1 MTFFSDVFPA
11 HGRRLRYLSFLFG
24 DHKRYEVSAFF
35 SPPKPAKYL
44 KRICHRK
51 EVLRTRQNGLPCLFD
66 IDQFNYIPECHD
78 PLGVESGAISDG
90 QMSAS
95 SQWDENLT
103 ASQGR
108 LNVKAVPGEGGSWS
122 AKDNNVRQWLQV
134 DLGNP
139 HTKVTA
145 LATQGRSDY
154 PQWVTKYKVQYSGDG
169 DNFQHFMEEQPSKI
183 TVRWYPP

>member
-1 MTFFSDVFPA
+1 M
-11 HGRRLRYLSFLFG
+11 
-24 DHKRYEVSAFF
+24 
-35 SPPKPAKYL
+35 
-44 KRICHRK
+44 RICHRK

-78 PLGVESGAISDG
+78 ALGVESGAISDR

-95 SQWDENLT
+95 SQWDEILP

-108 LNVKAVPGEGGSWS
+108 LNVEAVSGKGGSWS
-122 AKDNNVRQWLQV
+122 AKDNNVHQWLQV

-145 LATQGRSDY
+145 LATQGRNDY
-154 PQWVTKYKVQYSGDG
+154 PQWVTKYKVQYSGDSVS
-169 DNFQHFMEEQPSKI
+169 FQYFMEEQPSKI
-183 TVRWYPP
+183 RVR

>member
-1 MTFFSDVFPA
+1 MFDV
-11 HGRRLRYLSFLFG
+11 
-24 DHKRYEVSAFF
+24 
-35 SPPKPAKYL
+35 
-44 KRICHRK
+44 
-51 EVLRTRQNGLPCLFD
+51 
-66 IDQFNYIPECHD
+66 DQFNYIPECHD
-78 PLGVESGAISDG
+78 ALGIESGAISDR

-95 SQWDENLT
+95 SQLDENHA

-108 LNVKAVPGEGGSWS
+108 LYVEAVSGKSGSWS
-122 AKDNNVRQWLQV
+122 AKVNNVSQWLQV

-145 LATQGRSDY
+145 LATQGRNNY

>member
-1 MTFFSDVFPA
+1 M
-11 HGRRLRYLSFLFG
+11 
-24 DHKRYEVSAFF
+24 
-35 SPPKPAKYL
+35 
-44 KRICHRK
+44 
-51 EVLRTRQNGLPCLFD
+51 FD

-78 PLGVESGAISDG
+78 ALGVESGAISDG

-95 SQWDENLT
+95 SQLDENYA

-108 LNVKAVPGEGGSWS
+108 LYVEAVSGKSGSWS
-122 AKDNNVRQWLQV
+122 AKVSNVSQWLQV

-145 LATQGRSDY
+145 LATQGRNNY

-183 TVRWYPP
+183 RVRWYPP

>member
-1 MTFFSDVFPA
+1 MFDV
-11 HGRRLRYLSFLFG
+11 
-24 DHKRYEVSAFF
+24 
-35 SPPKPAKYL
+35 
-44 KRICHRK
+44 
-51 EVLRTRQNGLPCLFD
+51 
-66 IDQFNYIPECHD
+66 DQFNYIPECHD
-78 PLGVESGAISDG
+78 ALGVESGAISDG

-95 SQWDENLT
+95 SQLDENYA

-108 LNVKAVPGEGGSWS
+108 LYVEAVSGKSGSWS
-122 AKDNNVRQWLQV
+122 AKVSNVSQWLQV

-145 LATQGRSDY
+145 LATQGRNNY

-183 TVRWYPP
+183 RVRWYPP

>member
-1 MTFFSDVFPA
+1 M
-11 HGRRLRYLSFLFG
+11 
-24 DHKRYEVSAFF
+24 SAFF

-66 IDQFNYIPECHD
+66 IDQFNYIPECDD

-95 SQWDENLT
+95 SQWDEILT

-108 LNVKAVPGEGGSWS
+108 LNVKAVPGKGRSWS
-122 AKDNNVRQWLQV
+122 AKDNNVHQWLQV

-145 LATQGRSDY
+145 LATQGRSDF
-154 PQWVTKYKVQYSGDG
+154 PLWVTKYKVQYSGDG
-169 DNFQHFMEEQPSKI
+169 VSFQYFMDELSSKI
-183 TVRWYPP
+183 RVRWYPP

>member
-1 MTFFSDVFPA
+1 M
-11 HGRRLRYLSFLFG
+11 
-24 DHKRYEVSAFF
+24 
-35 SPPKPAKYL
+35 
-44 KRICHRK
+44 
-51 EVLRTRQNGLPCLFD
+51 FD

-78 PLGVESGAISDG
+78 ALGVESGAISDR

-95 SQWDENLT
+95 SQWGENYA

-108 LNVKAVPGEGGSWS
+108 LYFKAVPGKSGSWS
-122 AKDNNVRQWLQV
+122 AKYNVSQWLQV

-154 PQWVTKYKVQYSGDG
+154 PQWVTKYKVQYSGDSVS
-169 DNFQHFMEEQPSKI
+169 FQYFMEEQSSKI
-183 TVRWYPP
+183 RVR

>member
-1 MTFFSDVFPA
+1 M
-11 HGRRLRYLSFLFG
+11 
-24 DHKRYEVSAFF
+24 SAFF

-44 KRICHRK
+44 KRICHGRK
-51 EVLRTRQNGLPCLFD
+51 VLRTRQNSFPCLFD

-78 PLGVESGAISDG
+78 ALGVESGAISDR

-95 SQWDENLT
+95 SQWDEILP

-108 LNVKAVPGEGGSWS
+108 LNVEAVSGKGGSWS
-122 AKDNNVRQWLQV
+122 AKDNNVHQWLQV

-145 LATQGRSDY
+145 LATQGRNDY

-169 DNFQHFMEEQPSKI
+169 VSFQYFIEEQSSTI
-183 TVRWYPP
+183 RVRWYPP